1 MKESIA
7 NFSKIT
13 TKKTNKYLLLGDM
26 LELGKKTN
34 ELHKSLVPYVNN
46 SDIDKLFVH
55 GKKIVKIYRNIK
67 KNKQG
72 NILQHKSDVK
82 DTILPII
89 QNNDYLM
96 IKGSNSTGL
105 YKISRNLIKGKY
117 NAL

>member
-1 MKESIA
+1 
-7 NFSKIT
+7 
-13 TKKTNKYLLLGDM
+13 M
-26 LELGKKTN
+26 LELGNKTN
-34 ELHKSLVPYVNN
+34 KLHKRLVPYVNN

-55 GKKIVKIYRNIK
+55 GKKIVKIYKNIK

-96 IKGSNSTGL
+96 IKGSNGTGL
-105 YKISRNLIKGKY
+105 HKISNNLIKGKY